1 VQIELINENVKM
13 SMNLS
18 IKNTIIQHCAAN
30 GLRVAHAVDLYHEI
44 RDDLGWPDDIAS
56 SDEIKGALLGMKN
69 QREGLYGVSYKIIDE
84 WIAAL

>member
-1 VQIELINENVKM
+1 M

-30 GLRVAHAVDLYHEI
+30 GLHVAHAVDLYHEI
-44 RDDLGWPDDIAS
+44 RDDLEWPDDFAS
-56 SDEIKGALLGMKN
+56 SEEIKSALLGMKN
-69 QREGLYGVSYKIIDE
+69 QREGLYGMSYEMLDE